1 MSGFYDSM
9 KNIAGSLLTQF
20 GQSIVLRRT
29 SEGTF
34 DPISGENI
42 GSIVTNYTCQAV
54 VSPYKARRV
63 DGTIIKVGD
72 VEVTISGSSLSV
84 VPSQSTD
91 DLIFGGETY
100 KIVNF
105 EKVSPAGTDILYI
118 AQARRGQ

>member
-1 MSGFYDSM
+1 M

-20 GQSIVLRRT
+20 GQIIVLSRT

-34 DPISGENI
+34 DPISGVNLS
-42 GSIVTNYTCQAV
+42 SIVTNYICQAV
-54 VSPYKARRV
+54 VSPYKARRI

-72 VEVTISGSSLSV
+72 VEVTISSKSLSV
-84 VPSQSTD
+84 IPNQSTD
-91 DLIFGGETY
+91 DLVIGGETF